1 MPIAAGSMNQQVQF
15 LRRAAGSYQPLGA
28 VQWARLQFERAATIS
43 VVGVPFQGRGGKLT
57 VRSCDVTR
65 GLTIGDRL
73 RMDGEEFAITIRKAD
88 EVATDDVHLE
98 IETAPTP
105 ALYAAEMER
114 RGEVVS
120 LRRRKPNSIPAAFEP
135 EIDVR
140 AIVTGYAP
148 SELVGGINQGD
159 SRVILLAADVAAG
172 GFPLPITSTNGID
185 VVWING
191 RQRTIKSV
199 DDNTH
204 RIAGVLLAYD
214 CTVRG

>member
-15 LRRAAGSYQPLGA
+15 LRRKDSSFQPLGP
-28 VQWARLQFERAATIS
+28 VQWGRLEYERAATIS
-43 VVGVPFQGRGGKLT
+43 VVGVPFQGRGGRLT
-57 VRSCDVTR
+57 VRACDLTR

-73 RMDGEEFAITIRKAD
+73 LLDGDEFAITIRKV
-88 EVATDDVHLE
+88 EEIATDDVHLE
-98 IETAPTP
+98 IESAPTP
-105 ALYAAEMER
+105 ALYASEMER

-120 LRRRKPNSIPAAFEP
+120 LRRRKANSNPPAFDAQ
-135 EIDVR
+135 IDVR

-159 SRVILLAADVAAG
+159 SRVILLAPDVAAG
-172 GFPLPITSTNGID
+172 GFPLPIKTGGTD
-185 VVWING
+185 TVLING
-191 RQRTIKSV
+191 LQRTFKSV